1 MIREARK
8 VAGSSGKAHLDLLLL
23 ALNGQRAFTKGTFD
37 KVIAM
42 IDEMVAVLK
51 KEQETDDQKKTYCT
65 EQFDTADDKKK
76 ALERKVSD
84 EESAIAAAK
93 DGIATLTEEM
103 DALVAGI
110 KALDKSVAEA
120 TAQREEEH
128 ADYKDLMA
136 SDSAAKELIGF
147 AKNRLN
153 KFYNPKLYKPPAK
166 RELSAEDRIYENMG
180 GDVPTTAPGGIADT
194 GVTVFAQV
202 HAHAQ
207 RDDAAPA
214 PPPATWGAYQKKS
227 GESNGVIAMMDLLVK
242 DLDKEMTEAETSEKD
257 AQADY
262 EVLMSD
268 SKAKRQADSKSLKE
282 KGSAKADLESSLEE
296 HKDYKA
302 DAAKELM
309 ATLKYIHTLHGEC
322 DWLLKYF
329 DVRKSARTGEVESLE
344 KAKAVLSGTDYS
356 FFQNKRNLFLMRS

>member
-8 VAGSSGKAHLDLLLL
+8 VAGSNSKTHLDLLLL
-23 ALNGQRAFTKGTFD
+23 ALNGRGASARGTFD

-51 KEQETDDQKKTYCT
+51 KEQETDDSKKTYCT

-166 RELSAEDRIYENMG
+166 RELSSEDRIYENMG
-180 GDVPTTAPGGIADT
+180 GDVPTAAPGGIAGT

-202 HAHAQ
+202 QAHTQ

-214 PPPATWGAYQKKS
+214 PPPAT
-227 GESNGVIAMMDLLVK
+227 
-242 DLDKEMTEAETSEKD
+242 
-257 AQADY
+257 
-262 EVLMSD
+262 
-268 SKAKRQADSKSLKE
+268 R
-282 KGSAKADLESSLEE
+282 
-296 HKDYKA
+296 
-302 DAAKELM
+302 
-309 ATLKYIHTLHGEC
+309 
-322 DWLLKYF
+322 
-329 DVRKSARTGEVESLE
+329 
-344 KAKAVLSGTDYS
+344 
-356 FFQNKRNLFLMRS
+356 

>member
-1 MIREARK
+1 M
-8 VAGSSGKAHLDLLLL
+8 
-23 ALNGQRAFTKGTFD
+23 TP
-37 KVIAM
+37 
-42 IDEMVAVLK
+42 
-51 KEQETDDQKKTYCT
+51 KKTYCT
-65 EQFDTADDKKK
+65 DQFDAADDKKK
-76 ALERKVSD
+76 GLERKVSD
-84 EESAIAAAK
+84 EESAISSGK
-93 DGIATLTEEM
+93 EGIATLTEEM
-103 DALVAGI
+103 DALVEGI
-110 KALDKSVAEA
+110 NSLDKSVAEA
-120 TAQREEEH
+120 DAQRREEH
-128 ADYKDLMA
+128 ADFKDLMA

-180 GDVPTTAPGGIADT
+180 EDVPTAAPGGIAGT
-194 GVTVFAQV
+194 GVAVFAQV
-202 HAHAQ
+202 HAHTQ

-262 EVLMSD
+262 EQMMAD

-282 KGSAKADLESSLEE
+282 KRSAKAELESSVEE
-296 HKDYKA
+296 HKEYKA
-302 DAAKELM
+302 DASKELM
-309 ATLKYIHTLHGEC
+309 VTLKYIHSLHGEC

-329 DVRKSARTGEVESLE
+329 EVRKDARTGEMDSLSQ
-344 KAKAVLSGTDYS
+344 AKAVLSGADYALL
-356 FFQNKRNLFLMRS
+356 QNKKNLFLMRSS

>member
-23 ALNGQRAFTKGTFD
+23 ALNGQGASSKAVFD
-37 KVIAM
+37 KVIGM

-51 KEQETDDQKKTYCT
+51 KEQETDDSKKTYCD
-65 EQFDTADDKKK
+65 EQFDSTDDKKK

-84 EESAIAAAK
+84 EMSAIGAAK

-166 RELSAEDRIYENMG
+166 RELSAEERIYENEG
-180 GDVPTTAPGGIADT
+180 GDVPTAAPGGIAGT
-194 GVTVFAQV
+194 GITVFAQV
-202 HAHAQ
+202 RAHPK
-207 RDDAAPA
+207 RYYPSPA
-214 PPPATWGAYQKKS
+214 PPPKTWVASQKKS
-227 GESNGVIAMMDLLVK
+227 
-242 DLDKEMTEAETSEKD
+242 
-257 AQADY
+257 
-262 EVLMSD
+262 
-268 SKAKRQADSKSLKE
+268 
-282 KGSAKADLESSLEE
+282 
-296 HKDYKA
+296 
-302 DAAKELM
+302 
-309 ATLKYIHTLHGEC
+309 
-322 DWLLKYF
+322 
-329 DVRKSARTGEVESLE
+329 
-344 KAKAVLSGTDYS
+344 
-356 FFQNKRNLFLMRS
+356 